1 MAKIYLITVG
11 QSSMNPMVRVQSQ
24 MSKNITDTSILRVF
38 SDIFEDVLAPEL
50 EKIELSL
57 VAENKEKEEAKQKEN
72 MKIKFEA
79 LTSSSVLDD
88 YSNSDSS
95 DYRQESTISNS
106 FCYITFVGS
115 TVDRQPNGQA

>member
-1 MAKIYLITVG
+1 MAKIYPITVG

-72 MKIKFEA
+72 RKVKFEA

-88 YSNSDSS
+88 YSTSDSA
-95 DYRQESTISNS
+95 DYRH
-106 FCYITFVGS
+106 GS
-115 TVDRQPNGQA
+115 TRVHA